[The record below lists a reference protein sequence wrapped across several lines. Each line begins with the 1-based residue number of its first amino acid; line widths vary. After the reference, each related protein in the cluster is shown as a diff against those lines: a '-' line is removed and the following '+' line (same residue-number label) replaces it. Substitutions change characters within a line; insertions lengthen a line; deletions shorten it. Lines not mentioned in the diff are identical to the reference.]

1 MKNRIKNL
9 EQRIQKLEKIVY
21 HIKVVKTRDDKWD
34 ELLKVV
40 RIRKAEFKHSIYFS
54 LIKKI

>member
-9 EQRIQKLEKIVY
+9 EQRIQKLERVVY
-21 HIKVVKTRDDKWD
+21 HNKIVKTRDDKWD

-40 RIRKAEFKHSIYFS
+40 RIQN
-54 LIKKI
+54 KKSRFQA

>member
-9 EQRIQKLEKIVY
+9 EERIKKLERMVYHNKIVK
-21 HIKVVKTRDDKWD
+21 IRDDKWD

-40 RIRKAEFKHSIYFS
+40 RIQN
-54 LIKKI
+54 KKSRFQA

>member
-9 EQRIQKLEKIVY
+9 EQRIQKLERVVY
-21 HIKVVKTRDDKWD
+21 HNKIVKTRNDKWD

-40 RIRKAEFKHSIYFS
+40 RIQN
-54 LIKKI
+54 KKSRVQA

>member
-9 EQRIQKLEKIVY
+9 EQRIQKLERIVY
-21 HIKVVKTRDDKWD
+21 HNGIVKTRDDKWD

-40 RIRKAEFKHSIYFS
+40 RIQN
-54 LIKKI
+54 KKSRVQA

>member
-40 RIRKAEFKHSIYFS
+40 RIQ
-54 LIKKI
+54 KKRSRVQA